1 LTIGGFPINIKQ
13 MYIISIKT
21 GFSASH
27 RIRGYKGNCSR
38 LHGHNYKVE
47 VNVKVDAVNKLG
59 MCIDFRELKSISN
72 KAVNSLDH
80 KNLNDIAFFK
90 ENNPTAENIAK
101 FLFGRI
107 RKGLKVRSLL
117 HSVKVWETEEY
128 AVTYSDAT

>member
-1 LTIGGFPINIKQ
+1 

-38 LHGHNYKVE
+38 LHGHNYRVE
-47 VNVKVDAVNKLG
+47 VNVRAKTLNKLG

-72 KAVNSLDH
+72 KVMEKLDH

-90 ENNPTAENIAK
+90 KNNPTAENIARFIYNRVK
-101 FLFGRI
+101 
-107 RKGLKVRSLL
+107 KNLKEKSLL
-117 HSVKVWETEEY
+117 HSITVWETEEY
-128 AVTYSDAT
+128 AVTYGSQTA